1 MTGVRAKFLR
11 PAVSCTLLIATAF
24 AAPPAPGER
33 DTPADTARSAQRVD
47 VAAPPAV
54 PEATPADPGAPPPPL
69 SPLELRRFRNERIT
83 TPAGAPALSPDR
95 FNPDPGASQRPA
107 TAADIS
113 YFQTNQVE
121 FVRPEQAPV
130 PPALALPRGPL
141 DEVRLIPAPPPAP
154 QSYGLAP
161 LTGNEKLPRAG
172 TRENLY
178 ITTDWHAPES
188 YASVTTGEGI
198 PLDTKPVP
206 DRWRGAGFT
215 PWRRYTSGDTNEMPY
230 ADTTSSLWDYYRQS
244 LLKGDLPVY
253 GQDVFLSLTAS
264 ADLLYEDRKLT
275 VPSGVSAS
283 NPGAADFF
291 GNSRSTVFVS
301 NLAIEAVLFEGETVF
316 KPVEWAVKL
325 RPVFNY
331 NRVDFRETGI
341 VSPNPGGPGAGGSP
355 PPGNGGV
362 NDPGDIGGLLG
373 GGLTPGG
380 GSLANSSA
388 TIRNRT
394 YVALQEAFVEVHLK
408 NLSTNYDFVAVK
420 VGNQSFNSDFRGF
433 VFNDTNLGVRF
444 FGNYD
449 NNRLQYNLA
458 LFDMRE
464 KDTNSELNTFDSRGQ
479 RVFIA
484 NLYRQDFLWKGY
496 TTQLSFLGNFDD
508 GGTKYDENG
517 SIVRPAPLGTVAE
530 HKVESAYF
538 GWAGDGH
545 IGRWNVSHAAYL
557 VVGHDDFNGLAGRPV
572 DICAQMGALEVS
584 YDRDWIR
591 YKASVFYAS
600 GDNNPSDGKATGFD
614 SIVDNTNFEG
624 GPFSYFVRQG
634 FNLAGTAV
642 GVKQRFSLLP
652 NLRTS
657 KSQGQSNFVNPGL
670 LMFGL
675 GADIDV
681 TPKLKAFL
689 SANYIRFAT
698 TEPLKTALFTNEISD
713 DFGIDLGLGLQWRP
727 LLKDNI
733 IVSLG
738 YGVLLPGQGF
748 RDIYRTTQP
757 GVPGYTPAGQSSHVD
772 DWLYSAVA
780 AVTFTY

>member
-1 MTGVRAKFLR
+1 MTGARAKFLR
-11 PAVSCTLLIATAF
+11 PAVFCVLLLANAF

-33 DTPADTARSAQRVD
+33 ETPADTARSTQRVD
-47 VAAPPAV
+47 VTPPPAV
-54 PEATPADPGAPPPPL
+54 PEATPADPGAPLPPL
-69 SPLELRRFRNERIT
+69 PPIELRMIRSERVT
-83 TPAGAPALSPDR
+83 TPAGASALSPDR
-95 FNPDPGASQRPA
+95 FNPDPGASQLS
-107 TAADIS
+107 AAPLEDP
-113 YFQTNQVE
+113 YFKTNHVE

-130 PPALALPRGPL
+130 PAALALPRGPL
-141 DEVRLIPAPPPAP
+141 DQVSFVTMPPAAPPRH
-154 QSYGLAP
+154 GLDP
-161 LTGNEKLPRAG
+161 LFGNEKLPRTG
-172 TRENLY
+172 TRENIY

-188 YASVTTGEGI
+188 YASVATGEGI
-198 PLDTKPVP
+198 PPDTKPVP
-206 DRWRGAGFT
+206 DRWRGTGFT
-215 PWRRYTSGDTNEMPY
+215 PWRRYTSGDTNEMPF
-230 ADTTSSLWDYYRQS
+230 ADTKPSLWDYYRQS
-244 LLKGDLPVY
+244 LLKGDLPIY

-264 ADLLYEDRKLT
+264 SELLYEDRQLT
-275 VPSGVSAS
+275 VPSGASAS
-283 NPGAADFF
+283 SLGSSDFF
-291 GNSRSTVFVS
+291 GKSRSDVFVA
-301 NLAIEAVLFEGETVF
+301 NLAVEAVLFQGETVF
-316 KPVEWAVKL
+316 KPVEWAVKIK
-325 RPVFNY
+325 PVFNF
-331 NRVDFRETGI
+331 NHVDFKETGI
-341 VSPNPGGPGAGGSP
+341 VSPNPGGPGGGGASP
-355 PPGNGGV
+355 GGGPV
-362 NDPGDIGGLLG
+362 INPGDVGGLLG
-373 GGLTPGG
+373 GVSSSSGNLD
-380 GSLANSSA
+380 NSSA
-388 TIRNRT
+388 TNRSRT

-420 VGNQSFNSDFRGF
+420 AGNQSFNSDFRGF
-433 VFNDTNLGVRF
+433 VFNDTTLGIRL

-449 NNRLQYNLA
+449 NNRYQYNIA

-464 KDTNSELNTFDSRGQ
+464 KDINSDLNTFDSRGQ
-479 RVFIA
+479 HVFIA
-484 NLYRQDFLWKGY
+484 NLYRQDFLWHGY
-496 TTQLSFLGNFDD
+496 TAELSFLGNIDD
-508 GGTKYDENG
+508 GGTHYDPNG
-517 SIVRPAPLGTVAE
+517 TIVRPAPIGTVAP

-557 VVGHDDFNGLAGRPV
+557 VVGHDDLNGLAGRPV
-572 DICAQMGALEVS
+572 DICAQMAALEVS

-600 GDNNPSDGKATGFD
+600 GDSNPTDGKATSFD

-634 FNLAGTAV
+634 FNLAGTSV

-657 KSQGQSNFVNPGL
+657 KNGGQSNFVNPGL
-670 LMFGL
+670 VMFGL

-698 TEPLKTALFTNEISD
+698 TEPIKTTLLTNEVSNE
-713 DFGIDLGLGLQWRP
+713 FGIDLGIGLQWRP

-748 RDIYRTTQP
+748 RDIYSTTQP